1 MIQDGHGAE
10 INTIIKYNNK
20 IQVKK
25 YIYIHY
31 KMERVGTRAQVMH
44 GNAKQTAGGLKKKDL
59 KYNKQ
64 GKIVSKKM
72 SQRAKKEKRLQ
83 KAGYTT
89 KKGQFGAFK
98 MRGGGG
104 ARVKIY
110 FIAKRKAL
118 FLIKLARPHD
128 IYVNLEIL
136 EQARKNGSDILQEY
150 DKYMK
155 GEIYSE
161 ELLKNLTKPEPV
173 EKFVKDENIFETSIL
188 LNPYPE
194 NVLSN
199 NVLEET
205 FVLVE
210 QNSNQNPQGNF

>member
-1 MIQDGHGAE
+1 
-10 INTIIKYNNK
+10 
-20 IQVKK
+20 
-25 YIYIHY
+25 
-31 KMERVGTRAQVMH
+31 MERVGTRAQVMH

-98 MRGGGG
+98 MRGGDG

-110 FIAKRKAL
+110 FIADRKAL
-118 FLIKLARPHD
+118 FLIKIARPRD

-136 EQARKNGSDILQEY
+136 EQARRNGSGILQEY
-150 DKYMK
+150 EKYMK
-155 GEIYSE
+155 GEINSE
-161 ELLKNLTKPEPV
+161 ELLQNLTKPEPV
-173 EKFVKDENIFETSIL
+173 EKFVDDEYIFKTGIKDTSIL

-194 NVLSN
+194 NVHSN
-199 NVLEET
+199 KVLEET
-205 FVLVE
+205 FDLVE